1 MLTRSIDIIDPF
13 EPTIEEKIFRSAKRV
28 CIVFAVAAVALSA
41 LDLMN
46 IRSVA
51 NAAKFVQGNRQRVAD
66 LPDLIRSGIQ
76 SIALASPSPSAVAM
90 IPRDEIAMTVRPTLT
105 AAIESRITNDAS
117 PIAALAAADHM
128 DAVEFAMDSRL
139 SWKNSQSPFAAAP
152 APAPESAPEPIV
164 LASADP
170 APLPLPQITPTP
182 VALPMSNAVPFDM
195 AAMPRPAHVISNAS
209 PVAELAAARHLDA
222 VEVAMEQPPALATS
236 EPPLVAAPA
245 PAPESA
251 PKPIILASAD
261 PAPLQLP
268 QITPTP
274 VSLPMSNTIPLD
286 MVPMPRPAPGAPPP
300 SPAELL
306 QLEGKAYAKAE
317 RCLANAV
324 YFEARGEPVSG
335 QIAVAQVVMNRV
347 FSGFYPNE
355 VCAVVYQ
362 NANRHLACQ
371 FTFACDGKS
380 KIINER
386 GAWARANRIA
396 KQTLDGKLYV
406 AAVGP
411 ATHYHA
417 VYVRPNWVREMHK
430 MARYGIHNFYRPIA
444 WGNGADEPVWG
455 TAALAQAKK
464 K

>member
-1 MLTRSIDIIDPF
+1 MESPPALTKS
-13 EPTIEEKIFRSAKRV
+13 EPPT
-28 CIVFAVAAVALSA
+28 
-41 LDLMN
+41 
-46 IRSVA
+46 
-51 NAAKFVQGNRQRVAD
+51 VAD
-66 LPDLIRSGIQ
+66 P
-76 SIALASPSPSAVAM
+76 ALACAGIAKPM
-90 IPRDEIAMTVRPTLT
+90 II
-105 AAIESRITNDAS
+105 
-117 PIAALAAADHM
+117 
-128 DAVEFAMDSRL
+128 
-139 SWKNSQSPFAAAP
+139 
-152 APAPESAPEPIV
+152 
-164 LASADP
+164 ASADP
-170 APLPLPQITPTP
+170 APALPPITPCG
-182 VALPMSNAVPFDM
+182 
-195 AAMPRPAHVISNAS
+195 VI
-209 PVAELAAARHLDA
+209 
-222 VEVAMEQPPALATS
+222 
-236 EPPLVAAPA
+236 
-245 PAPESA
+245 
-251 PKPIILASAD
+251 AD
-261 PAPLQLP
+261 VGR
-268 QITPTP
+268 
-274 VSLPMSNTIPLD
+274 VSRST

-306 QLEGKAYAKAE
+306 HLEGKTYAKAE
-317 RCLANAV
+317 RCLANAI
-324 YFEARGEPVSG
+324 YFEARSEPVSG

-347 FSGFYPNE
+347 FSGFYPND

-396 KQTLDGKLYV
+396 KQTLDGMLYV

>member
-1 MLTRSIDIIDPF
+1 LLKRSIDLIDPLDL
-13 EPTIEEKIFRSAKRV
+13 TIEQKIFRNAKRV
-28 CIVFAVAAVALSA
+28 CIVFAISAVALSA

-46 IRSVA
+46 IRSVK
-51 NAAKFVQGNRQRVAD
+51 NAGEFFHGNRARFAD
-66 LPDLIRSGIQ
+66 LPDLILSGVQ
-76 SIALASPSPSAVAM
+76 SIALASPAPSAVAM
-90 IPRDEIAMTVRPTLT
+90 IPRGEIAMTVRPIRT
-105 AAIESRITNDAS
+105 AAVEPRITNDAS
-117 PIAALAAADHM
+117 PVAELAAAHYL
-128 DAVEFAMDSRL
+128 DAVEFAMDSPP
-139 SWKNSQSPFAAAP
+139 SWKNSELPFVAAP
-152 APAPESAPEPIV
+152 APAPESAPEPII

-170 APLPLPQITPTP
+170 APLPLPPITQ
-182 VALPMSNAVPFDM
+182 A
-195 AAMPRPAHVISNAS
+195 
-209 PVAELAAARHLDA
+209 
-222 VEVAMEQPPALATS
+222 
-236 EPPLVAAPA
+236 
-245 PAPESA
+245 
-251 PKPIILASAD
+251 
-261 PAPLQLP
+261 
-268 QITPTP
+268 
-274 VSLPMSNTIPLD
+274 SLPMSAAIPLD
-286 MVPMPRPAPGAPPP
+286 EVPMPRPAPGAPPP

-306 QLEGKAYAKAE
+306 HLEGKTYAKAE

-324 YFEARGEPVSG
+324 YFEARSEPVSG

-347 FSGFYPNE
+347 FSGFYPND

-396 KQTLDGKLYV
+396 KQTLDGMLYV